1 MQLHKDKCAHNCWAK
16 TLIVL
21 CTPPWTEEH
30 AVAVVQFVQIALT
43 LRSSCHK
50 RNQQTSILID
60 PTFSWCTKRIITYFD
75 WSHYFMAKEKAV
87 IRGHYRG
94 WCWEQKIIFLNLVYI
109 MLPTIICLCTG
120 LSADSYCESTRYD
133 YWSQFELCVFCSNPM
148 HGSAFPQICHVS
160 DTKSQC
166 DTDTESQNQCWYHV
180 IVMCTRFTLYLVFLH
195 FMEISS

>member
-1 MQLHKDKCAHNCWAK
+1 MQLHNDKCAHNCWAK
-16 TLIVL
+16 NLIVL
-21 CTPPWTEEH
+21 CTPPLTEEH

-60 PTFSWCTKRIITYFD
+60 PTFSWCTKRIIL
-75 WSHYFMAKEKAV
+75 HILIKV
-87 IRGHYRG
+87 I
-94 WCWEQKIIFLNLVYI
+94 ILNLVYS
-109 MLPTIICLCTG
+109 MLLTIICLCTG

-180 IVMCTRFTLYLVFLH
+180 IVMCTRFTLY
-195 FMEISS
+195 

>member
-1 MQLHKDKCAHNCWAK
+1 MCPQLLIKKLWLFCALHRWRRSMQLQLFN
-16 TLIVL
+16 L
-21 CTPPWTEEH
+21 CKLHSLSGP
-30 AVAVVQFVQIALT
+30 AVA
-43 LRSSCHK
+43 K
-50 RNQQTSILID
+50 ETSILID

-94 WCWEQKIIFLNLVYI
+94 WCWEQKIIFLNLVYS

-166 DTDTESQNQCWYHV
+166 DTDTESQNQCWY
-180 IVMCTRFTLYLVFLH
+180 IMWL
-195 FMEISS
+195 

>member
-1 MQLHKDKCAHNCWAK
+1 MCPQLLSKNSDCSVHSTVDEGA
-16 TLIVL
+16 V
-21 CTPPWTEEH
+21 

-60 PTFSWCTKRIITYFD
+60 PTFSWCTKRIILHILIKVIILWPKQRH
-75 WSHYFMAKEKAV
+75 WSGGITGGGAENRKLF
-87 IRGHYRG
+87 
-94 WCWEQKIIFLNLVYI
+94 FLNLVYN
-109 MLPTIICLCTG
+109 MLPSIICLCTG

-166 DTDTESQNQCWYHV
+166 DTDTESQNQCWYPL
-180 IVMCTRFTLYLVFLH
+180 IVMCTRFTLY
-195 FMEISS
+195 

>member
-1 MQLHKDKCAHNCWAK
+1 MHLHKGKCVHNCWAK

-21 CTPPWTEEH
+21 CTPPLTEEH
-30 AVAVVQFVQIALT
+30 AVAVVQFHSLSGPAVTKETNKPASWSIPLLADVRKESYYIFWLKSLFYGQSKGIDQGALQGVV
-43 LRSSCHK
+43 LRTE
-50 RNQQTSILID
+50 N
-60 PTFSWCTKRIITYFD
+60 Y
-75 WSHYFMAKEKAV
+75 
-87 IRGHYRG
+87 
-94 WCWEQKIIFLNLVYI
+94 FLNLVYS
-109 MLPTIICLCTG
+109 MLLTIICLCTG

-180 IVMCTRFTLYLVFLH
+180 IVMCTRFTLY
-195 FMEISS
+195 

>member
-1 MQLHKDKCAHNCWAK
+1 MCPQLLSKNSDCSVHSTVDGGACSCSCS
-16 TLIVL
+16 IS
-21 CTPPWTEEH
+21 
-30 AVAVVQFVQIALT
+30 LT

-60 PTFSWCTKRIITYFD
+60 PTFSWCTKRILLHILIKVIILWPKQRHWSGGITGVVLRTENY
-75 WSHYFMAKEKAV
+75 
-87 IRGHYRG
+87 
-94 WCWEQKIIFLNLVYI
+94 FLNLVYS
-109 MLPTIICLCTG
+109 MLFTIICLCTG
-120 LSADSYCESTRYD
+120 LSADSYWESTRYD

-180 IVMCTRFTLYLVFLH
+180 IVMCTRFTLY
-195 FMEISS
+195 